1 MAKTDAKTHAKT
13 DANTNAQN
21 NGFDG
26 LAEGPEGD
34 KPMSFLD
41 HVAEL
46 RTRLLRSVLGIF
58 VGFFACFGFSEP
70 ISNFLRIPIDR
81 AWAAQGLGERAEL
94 QALEIQDP
102 LMVDV
107 RVSAMAA
114 VFVCA
119 PWLFYQLWM
128 FIAPGL
134 YAREKRFVVPFVM
147 VSVLMFLGGAAFAF
161 TVVLPFIYEWMI
173 TYAYGERGPNE
184 VASILT
190 TLAGQHFDLS
200 KATSLASGME
210 ARGIALQLE
219 LGNYFKGTT
228 RVLLAFGAVFEFPL
242 LVAFLAKAGV
252 VTEKTLIRFWKISV
266 LIIFI
271 VAALLTPPEP
281 ISQLLM
287 ALPMCVLYF
296 VSIGVAWAINP
307 AAKLEAAQAELDKQL
322 ADDDDDE

>member
-1 MAKTDAKTHAKT
+1 MAEQGKGKGKGDGKGKDA
-13 DANTNAQN
+13 

-46 RTRLLRSVLGIF
+46 RTRLVRSVLGIF
-58 VGFFACFGFSEP
+58 VGFFACFGFADP
-70 ISNFLRIPIDR
+70 ISDFLRIPIDR
-81 AWAAQGLGERAEL
+81 AWAAQGLGARAEL

-114 VFVCA
+114 VFVVA

-134 YAREKRFVVPFVM
+134 YAKEKRFVIPFVI
-147 VSVLMFLGGAAFAF
+147 VSVLMFLVGATFAF
-161 TVVLPFIYEWMI
+161 TIVLPFIYEWMI
-173 TYAYGERGPNE
+173 TYAYGEIGPNE
-184 VASILT
+184 VAANLYA
-190 TLAGQHFDLS
+190 LAGTHFDLS
-200 KATSLASGME
+200 KATSMANDMQ

-281 ISQLLM
+281 ISQLMM
-287 ALPMCVLYF
+287 AIPMCLLYF
-296 VSIGVAWAINP
+296 ISIGVAWAINP
-307 AAKLEAAQAELDKQL
+307 AAKAEAEAAKLDAELA
-322 ADDDDDE
+322 ADDDDDD

>member
-1 MAKTDAKTHAKT
+1 MAKPKDTKPDPDPKEP
-13 DANTNAQN
+13 D

-41 HVAEL
+41 HVGEL
-46 RTRLLRSVLGIF
+46 RVRLVRSALGI
-58 VGFFACFGFSEP
+58 VIGVCVCFGFATP
-70 ISNFLRIPIDR
+70 ISDFLRVPIDR
-81 AWAAQGLGERAEL
+81 AWSAQGLGTRAEL

-102 LMVDV
+102 LMVDL
-107 RVSAMAA
+107 RVSLMAA
-114 VFVCA
+114 VFLCA

-134 YAREKRFVVPFVM
+134 YSKEKRFVVPFVL
-147 VSVLMFLGGAAFAF
+147 VSVIMFLLGGAFAF

-173 TYAYGERGPNE
+173 TYAYGSSSSE
-184 VASILT
+184 
-190 TLAGQHFDLS
+190 LAGPLITLISQFSDISQFSHADPS
-200 KATSLASGME
+200 DPGA
-210 ARGIALQLE
+210 GIALQLE

-252 VTEKTLIRFWKISV
+252 VTEQTLIRFWKIAI
-266 LIIFI
+266 LLIFI

-281 ISQLLM
+281 ISQLMM
-287 ALPMCVLYF
+287 AIPMSILYF
-296 VSIGVAWAINP
+296 ASIGVAWMINP
-307 AAKLEAAQAELDKQL
+307 AAKVEAKLAAIDKDL
-322 ADDDDDE
+322 GEDDEDTKD

>member
-1 MAKTDAKTHAKT
+1 MAKQGDAKGKGKGTQ
-13 DANTNAQN
+13 DA

-46 RTRLLRSVLGIF
+46 RTRLVRAVLGIF
-58 VGFFACFGFSEP
+58 VGFFACFGFADP
-70 ISNFLRIPIDR
+70 ISDFLRIPIDR
-81 AWAAQGLGERAEL
+81 AWAAQGLGPRAEL

-128 FIAPGL
+128 FVAPGL
-134 YAREKRFVVPFVM
+134 YAREKRFVIPFVV
-147 VSVLMFLGGAAFAF
+147 VSVLMFLVGATFAF
-161 TVVLPFIYEWMI
+161 TIVLPFIYEWMI
-173 TYAYGERGPNE
+173 TYAYGETGPNA
-184 VASILT
+184 VAANLYA
-190 TLAGQHFDLS
+190 LAGAHFDLS
-200 KATSLASGME
+200 KAASIANDMQS
-210 ARGIALQLE
+210 RGIALQLE

-242 LVAFLAKAGV
+242 LVAFMAKAGV

-281 ISQLLM
+281 ISQLMM
-287 ALPMCVLYF
+287 AIPMCLLYF
-296 VSIGVAWAINP
+296 ISIGVAWAINP
-307 AAKLEAAQAELDKQL
+307 AAKAEAEAAKLDAELA

>member
-1 MAKTDAKTHAKT
+1 MAEQGDAKGKQGKGKGKG
-13 DANTNAQN
+13 DA

-46 RTRLLRSVLGIF
+46 RTRLVRSVLGIF
-58 VGFFACFGFSEP
+58 VGFFACFGFADP
-70 ISNFLRIPIDR
+70 ISDFLRIPIDR
-81 AWAAQGLGERAEL
+81 AWSAQGLGPRAEL

-114 VFVCA
+114 VFLVA

-128 FIAPGL
+128 FVAPGL
-134 YAREKRFVVPFVM
+134 YAKEKRFVIPFVI
-147 VSVLMFLGGAAFAF
+147 VSVLMFLVGATFAF
-161 TVVLPFIYEWMI
+161 MVVLPFIYEWMI
-173 TYAYGERGPNE
+173 TYAYGEIGPNE
-184 VASILT
+184 VAANLYA
-190 TLAGQHFDLS
+190 LAGTYFDLS
-200 KATSLASGME
+200 KASSIANDMQ

-281 ISQLLM
+281 ISQLMM
-287 ALPMCVLYF
+287 AIPMCLLYF
-296 VSIGVAWAINP
+296 ISIGVAWAINP
-307 AAKLEAAQAELDKQL
+307 AAKAEAEAAKLDAELA
-322 ADDDDDE
+322 ADDDE

>member
-1 MAKTDAKTHAKT
+1 MAEQGDAKGKQGKGKGKG
-13 DANTNAQN
+13 DA

-46 RTRLLRSVLGIF
+46 RTRLVRSVLGIF
-58 VGFFACFGFSEP
+58 VGFFACFGFADP
-70 ISNFLRIPIDR
+70 ISDFLRIPIDR
-81 AWAAQGLGERAEL
+81 AWAAQGLGPRAEL

-114 VFVCA
+114 VFLVA

-128 FIAPGL
+128 FVAPGL
-134 YAREKRFVVPFVM
+134 YAKEKRFVIPFVI
-147 VSVLMFLGGAAFAF
+147 VSVLMFVVGATFAF

-173 TYAYGERGPNE
+173 TYAYGEIGPNE
-184 VASILT
+184 VAANLYA
-190 TLAGQHFDLS
+190 LAGTHFDLS
-200 KATSLASGME
+200 KASSIANDMQ

-281 ISQLLM
+281 ISQLMM
-287 ALPMCVLYF
+287 AIPMCLLYF
-296 VSIGVAWAINP
+296 ISIGVAWAINP
-307 AAKLEAAQAELDKQL
+307 AAKAEAEAAKLDAELA
-322 ADDDDDE
+322 ADDDE

>member
-1 MAKTDAKTHAKT
+1 MAEQGDAKGKQGKGKGKG
-13 DANTNAQN
+13 DA

-46 RTRLLRSVLGIF
+46 RTRLVRSVLGIF
-58 VGFFACFGFSEP
+58 VGFFACFGFADP
-70 ISNFLRIPIDR
+70 ISDFLRIPIDR
-81 AWAAQGLGERAEL
+81 AWSAQGLGPRAEL

-114 VFVCA
+114 VFLVA

-128 FIAPGL
+128 FVAPGL
-134 YAREKRFVVPFVM
+134 YAKEKRFVIPFVI
-147 VSVLMFLGGAAFAF
+147 VSVLMFVVGATFAF

-173 TYAYGERGPNE
+173 TYAYGEIGPNE
-184 VASILT
+184 VAANLYA
-190 TLAGQHFDLS
+190 LAGTHFDLS
-200 KATSLASGME
+200 KASSIANDMQ

-281 ISQLLM
+281 ISQLMM
-287 ALPMCVLYF
+287 AIPMCLLYF
-296 VSIGVAWAINP
+296 ISIGVAWAINP
-307 AAKLEAAQAELDKQL
+307 AAKAEAEAAKLDAELA
-322 ADDDDDE
+322 ADDDE

>member
-1 MAKTDAKTHAKT
+1 MAKSKDAKPETDS
-13 DANTNAQN
+13 DAN
-21 NGFDG
+21 GFEG
-26 LAEGPEGD
+26 LAEGPDGD

-41 HVAEL
+41 HVGEL
-46 RTRLLRSVLGIF
+46 RVRLVRSVIGVF
-58 VGFFACFGFSEP
+58 VAFFGCFYFATP

-81 AWAAQGLGERAEL
+81 AWSAQGLGERAEL

-107 RVSAMAA
+107 RVSLMAA

-119 PWLFYQLWM
+119 PWLFYHLWM

-134 YAREKRFVVPFVM
+134 YAKEKRFVVPFVLI
-147 VSVLMFLGGAAFAF
+147 SVIMFLAGAAFAF

-173 TYAYGERGPNE
+173 GYAYGDPE
-184 VASILT
+184 ASNLVEPLLVLISQT
-190 TLAGQHFDLS
+190 WDLS
-200 KATSLASGME
+200 QVEHLAPGS
-210 ARGIALQLE
+210 RGIALQLE

-252 VTEKTLIRFWKISV
+252 VTEKTLVRFWKISILV
-266 LIIFI
+266 IFI

-281 ISQLLM
+281 ISQLMM
-287 ALPMCVLYF
+287 AIPMCVLYF
-296 VSIGVAWAINP
+296 VSIGVAWMINP
-307 AAKLEAAQAELDKQL
+307 AAKVEARLAEID
-322 ADDDDDE
+322 ADTAGPD

>member
-1 MAKTDAKTHAKT
+1 MAKSKDAKPDT
-13 DANTNAQN
+13 DPHEPD

-41 HVAEL
+41 HVGEL
-46 RTRLLRSVLGIF
+46 RIRLVRSVAGIV
-58 VGFFACFGFSEP
+58 VGVCLCFGFATP
-70 ISNFLRIPIDR
+70 ISDFLRIPIDR

-102 LMVDV
+102 LMVDL
-107 RVSAMAA
+107 RVSLMAA
-114 VFVCA
+114 VFLCA

-134 YAREKRFVVPFVM
+134 YSKEKRFVVPFVV
-147 VSVLMFLGGAAFAF
+147 VSVFMFLLGAAFAF

-173 TYAYGERGPNE
+173 TYAYGDGSSE
-184 VASILT
+184 
-190 TLAGQHFDLS
+190 LAAPLLS
-200 KATSLASGME
+200 LISQTWDVSKFSHLPAGDPA
-210 ARGIALQLE
+210 IALQLE

-252 VTEKTLIRFWKISV
+252 ITEQTLVRYWKISV
-266 LIIFI
+266 LLIFI
-271 VAALLTPPEP
+271 LAAVLTPPEP
-281 ISQLLM
+281 ISQLMM
-287 ALPMCVLYF
+287 AVPMSILYF
-296 VSIGVAWAINP
+296 ISIGVAWMINP
-307 AAKLEAAQAELDKQL
+307 AAKVEAKL
-322 ADDDDDE
+322 AAIDDELGDE